1 MTVTLCPMPFYVIL
15 FVTESI
21 FLWPNVSIAGEW
33 SGIIIIARKLSRRC
47 GETPSSGESSQGDAL
62 LKKGGGRTGHVSVSE
77 CD

>member
-1 MTVTLCPMPFYVIL
+1 MTGAWGGLCVTVTLCPMPFYVIL

-47 GETPSSGESSQGDAL
+47 GETPSSGGEL
-62 LKKGGGRTGHVSVSE
+62 TM
-77 CD
+77 